1 MFDYLS
7 SSGADVC
14 NLISFYFDLF
24 NFVTILTSSY
34 CIQIGGGSYSSLYSS
49 RGMGGGYLG
58 GRGSSYY

>member
-1 MFDYLS
+1 MLDYLS

-34 CIQIGGGSYSSLYSS
+34 CIQIGGGSYSSLYSIHA
-49 RGMGGGYLG
+49 MGGGYLG
-58 GRGSSYY
+58 GHGSSYY